1 MCSCTFQVQGILRH
15 EWVKGSKELFSTL
28 TLPTTSLDFEAYP
41 CGIRGFPLSPGL
53 QFQFQFWQDKG
64 LFLYSL
70 SIEILEFSC
79 MGSDYIICTS
89 LAHSLW
95 AAACELGPGLGHLF
109 ASGVRGGTSIAQWN
123 GLVEEEWVRSP
134 REIWILFWEER
145 GEGRLSPGQIKSTD
159 FYYLGAQQIFGEVMK
174 ERS

>member
-1 MCSCTFQVQGILRH
+1 MLSSYFFNRAQVIVFGTCGHGYTPVAPDQYSSLFSLGLTQLQATKCDPSDLKKMCSCTFQVQGILRH
-15 EWVKGSKELFSTL
+15 KWVKGSKELFSTL

-79 MGSDYIICTS
+79 VGSDYIICTS

-109 ASGVRGGTSIAQWN
+109 ASGVRGGTSIAQ
-123 GLVEEEWVRSP
+123 
-134 REIWILFWEER
+134 
-145 GEGRLSPGQIKSTD
+145 
-159 FYYLGAQQIFGEVMK
+159 
-174 ERS
+174 